1 MIKQLW
7 PFRKDP
13 HAQFE
18 VLLSPHLDRLYRLA
32 YRLSGQRDAAE
43 DLVQEL
49 LLKVYPRL
57 DEMLQI
63 EQLAPWLSK
72 ILYRQFIDQYRR
84 QKRSP
89 LDYTDD
95 QQTLYDNSA
104 SNALDPAEVSN
115 NSLTATL
122 LSQALRKLN
131 ADQRELVML
140 HDVEGYTL
148 QQISELQ
155 ETPVGTLKS
164 RLSRARSRLR
174 EILHP
179 MEPDASAQRVNNVEG
194 L

>member
-1 MIKQLW
+1 MIKKLW

-18 VLLSPHLDRLYRLA
+18 ALLSPHLDKLYRLA
-32 YRLSGQRDAAE
+32 YRLSGQRDTAE

-57 DEMLQI
+57 EEMQQI

-95 QQTLYDNSA
+95 EQTLYDSSA
-104 SNALDPAEVSN
+104 PNALDPAEVSN
-115 NSLTATL
+115 NSLTAEL
-122 LSQALRKLN
+122 LSQALDRLN
-131 ADQRELVML
+131 EDQRELVML
-140 HDVEGYTL
+140 HDAEGYTL
-148 QQISELQ
+148 QEISELQ
-155 ETPVGTLKS
+155 DTPVGTLKS
-164 RLSRARSRLR
+164 RLSRSRSKLR
-174 EILHP
+174 EILQS
-179 MEPDASAQRVNNVEG
+179 MEPDASTERVNKVEG

>member
-18 VLLSPHLDRLYRLA
+18 ALLSPHLDKLYRLA
-32 YRLSGQRDAAE
+32 YRLSGQRDSAE
-43 DLVQEL
+43 DLVQDL

-57 DEMLQI
+57 DEMQQI
-63 EQLAPWLSK
+63 EKLAPWLSK

-95 QQTLYDNSA
+95 EQSLYDSPA
-104 SNALDPAEVSN
+104 PNALDPSEVSN
-115 NSLTATL
+115 NSLTAAL
-122 LSQALRKLN
+122 LSRALNSLN
-131 ADQRELVML
+131 EDQRSLVML
-140 HDVEGYTL
+140 HDAEGYTL
-148 QQISELQ
+148 QELSELL
-155 ETPVGTLKS
+155 ETPIGTLKS

-174 EILHP
+174 EILQS
-179 MEPDASAQRVNNVEG
+179 MEPDLPVERVNKVEG

>member
-13 HAQFE
+13 HVQFE
-18 VLLSPHLDRLYRLA
+18 ALLSPHLDKLYRLA
-32 YRLSGQRDAAE
+32 YRLSGQRDTAE

-57 DEMLQI
+57 DEMQQI

-95 QQTLYDNSA
+95 DKTLYDSSA

-115 NSLTATL
+115 NDLIATL
-122 LSQALRKLN
+122 LDQALNRLN
-131 ADQRELVML
+131 EDQRSLVML
-140 HDVEGYTL
+140 HDAEGYTL
-148 QQISELQ
+148 QEISELL
-155 ETPVGTLKS
+155 EIPVGTIKS
-164 RLSRARSRLR
+164 RLSRARSQLR
-174 EILHP
+174 EILQS
-179 MEPDASAQRVNNVEG
+179 MEPDASAQRVNKQEG

>member
-18 VLLSPHLDRLYRLA
+18 ALLSPHLDKLYRLA
-32 YRLSGQRDAAE
+32 YRLSGQRDTAE

-57 DEMLQI
+57 DEMQQI

-72 ILYRQFIDQYRR
+72 VLYRQFIDQYRR

-89 LDYTDD
+89 LDYTDEE
-95 QQTLYDNSA
+95 QTLYDNAA
-104 SNALDPAEVSN
+104 SNNPGPAEASN
-115 NSLTATL
+115 NSLAATL
-122 LSQALRKLN
+122 LSQALHKLN
-131 ADQRELVML
+131 EDQRNLVML

-148 QQISELQ
+148 QEISELQ
-155 ETPVGTLKS
+155 EIPVGTLKS

-174 EILHP
+174 EMLYSV
-179 MEPDASAQRVNNVEG
+179 EPNDAAQRVNNIEG

>member
-18 VLLSPHLDRLYRLA
+18 ALLSPHLDKLYRLA
-32 YRLSGQRDAAE
+32 YRLSGQRDTAE

-57 DEMLQI
+57 EEMQQI

-95 QQTLYDNSA
+95 EQTLYDSSA
-104 SNALDPAEVSN
+104 PNAQDPAEVSN
-115 NSLTATL
+115 NRLVGAL
-122 LSQALRKLN
+122 LGQALDRLN
-131 ADQRELVML
+131 EDQRRLVML
-140 HDVEGYTL
+140 HDAEGYTL
-148 QQISELQ
+148 QEISELL

-174 EILHP
+174 EILQP
-179 MEPDASAQRVNNVEG
+179 MEPDDAVQRVNGMEG
-194 L
+194 Q

>member
-13 HAQFE
+13 HVQFE
-18 VLLSPHLDRLYRLA
+18 ALLSPHLDKLYRLA
-32 YRLSGQRDAAE
+32 YRLSGQRDTAE

-57 DEMLQI
+57 EEMQQI
-63 EQLAPWLSK
+63 EQLTPWLSK

-84 QKRSP
+84 QKRSL

-95 QQTLYDNSA
+95 EKTLYDSSD
-104 SNALDPAEVSN
+104 SNALDPLEVSN
-115 NSLTATL
+115 NSLIATL
-122 LSQALRKLN
+122 LEQALNRLN
-131 ADQRELVML
+131 EDQRSLVIL
-140 HDVEGYTL
+140 HDAEGYTL
-148 QQISELQ
+148 QEISELL
-155 ETPVGTLKS
+155 EIPVGTIKS

-174 EILHP
+174 EILQS
-179 MEPDASAQRVNNVEG
+179 MEPDAFAQRVNKQED

>member
-18 VLLSPHLDRLYRLA
+18 ALLSPHLDKLYRLA
-32 YRLSGQRDAAE
+32 YRLSGQREAAE

-49 LLKVYPRL
+49 LLKLYPRL
-57 DEMLQI
+57 EEMQQI

-84 QKRSP
+84 QKRSL

-95 QQTLYDNSA
+95 EQALYDSPA
-104 SNALDPAEVSN
+104 PNAQDPAEISN
-115 NSLTATL
+115 NRLIGAL
-122 LSQALRKLN
+122 INQALDRLSE
-131 ADQRELVML
+131 DQRRLVML
-140 HDVEGYTL
+140 HDAEGYTL
-148 QQISELQ
+148 QELSELL

-174 EILHP
+174 EILHT
-179 MEPDASAQRVNNVEG
+179 MEPYASEQRVNKMEG
-194 L
+194 Q